1 MRTRHQITGA
11 AIVAASALGGVGL
24 TLAGPSGTADATPAV
39 SSTAASTSCTTSS
52 RVFQLRGGGTQ
63 VWAATI
69 SKANSTKPTTYGWR
83 QVYTVSGA
91 KGLSIAA
98 HSEGKESIQ
107 ILLSDQTG
115 ALRSLAYNKK
125 DGKVTSTRTL
135 AKGGTTTKPGAY
147 RFTSLTS
154 DGTRV
159 WGAGG
164 GHLTVMTGI
173 STTKAPTGRST
184 VAGLKGFYPAAFWAN
199 AGGSYEI
206 AWTDSKGN
214 VRYGNISATKGW
226 HLANTVTVAKG
237 WTSDAIATPGAGI
250 VLRSSGDSLVRHQVN
265 PSAKT
270 GKVTRTTTL
279 TKTFKAPNTV
289 PMTTVPD
296 VCKAVAPPQ
305 SSTGQKIVDKAATQ
319 LGTPEGPQSQKYATW
334 AWPGFDTTNDSTG
347 PWCAAFVSWVT
358 NHELGLTSFK
368 DASVGNWVTAARNKQ
383 HGLSIVSTPK
393 PGDLVAY
400 DWNGGSDFYGSSH
413 IGIVRSVNSNGTFNT
428 IDGNV
433 SNSSGSDEGVY
444 PRYNRSKSSAPNVTF
459 IRVGG

>member
-39 SSTAASTSCTTSS
+39 SSTAASTSCTTAS

-63 VWAATI
+63 IWAASI
-69 SKANSTKPTTYGWR
+69 SKANSTKPSVYGW
-83 QVYTVSGA
+83 QKVYTVTGA

-125 DGKVTSTRTL
+125 DGKVTSARTL

-159 WGAGG
+159 WGAGSG
-164 GHLTVMTGI
+164 RLTVMTGI

-226 HLANTVTVAKG
+226 HLANTTTVAKG
-237 WTSDAIATPGAGI
+237 WTSDAITTPGAGI
-250 VLRSSGDSLVRHQVN
+250 VLRSSGDNLVRHHVN

-279 TKTFKAPNTV
+279 TKTFKAPNTI

-296 VCKAVAPPQ
+296 TCKTTAPPQ
-305 SSTGQKIVDKAATQ
+305 SSSGYSLPLDKGAQPRSEYDDPHHDYPSLDLAVPTGTSVKAIRGGRVTHVGGGCGNGVQISADDGGSYVYCHLSTRSVAPGATVKAGQ
-319 LGTPEGPQSQKYATW
+319 LIGKSGNTGH
-334 AWPGFDTTNDSTG
+334 STG
-347 PWCAAFVSWVT
+347 PHLHVQLKTGSTLRCPQPLLLAVYDGKTAPSL
-358 NHELGLTSFK
+358 NSLPTSGC
-368 DASVGNWVTAARNKQ
+368 S
-383 HGLSIVSTPK
+383 
-393 PGDLVAY
+393 Y
-400 DWNGGSDFYGSSH
+400 
-413 IGIVRSVNSNGTFNT
+413 
-428 IDGNV
+428 
-433 SNSSGSDEGVY
+433 
-444 PRYNRSKSSAPNVTF
+444 
-459 IRVGG
+459 